1 MHDLESPFLL
11 KCILFGVWVITQLL
25 LFSLALKTFNNGHN
39 TVDEK
44 LYKYFI
50 TDTIVIFYTKVIRK
64 EWLKYV

>member
-11 KCILFGVWVITQLL
+11 KCILFGVWGNNPIHA
-25 LFSLALKTFNNGHN
+25 LFSCTQTFNNGHN
-39 TVDEK
+39 TVDGK
-44 LYKYFI
+44 LYKYFV